1 MTNGTDRAMQLTR
14 FSDYGLRLMMM
25 AAANRERRITI
36 EETAKA
42 YDISRA
48 HLMKVA
54 QLLVREGF
62 LKASRGRSGGL
73 SLARPAET
81 ITIGALVRAT
91 ETDFAIVECMGPGN
105 QCRITPGCR
114 LRGVLGEAL
123 GAFLGVLD
131 SHTLAELV
139 LRPGD
144 FGVPRAA

>member
-1 MTNGTDRAMQLTR
+1 MQLTR

-25 AAANRERRITI
+25 AAANSGRRITI

-62 LKASRGRSGGL
+62 LKATRGRSGGL
-73 SLARPAET
+73 TLARPPET

-114 LRGVLGEAL
+114 LRGVLGKAL
-123 GAFLGVLD
+123 GAFLEVLD
-131 SHTLAELV
+131 GHTLAELA
-139 LRPGD
+139 LRPED
-144 FGVPRAA
+144 FGFPKVA